1 MGKSTISMAISNSYV
16 SLPEG
21 IYIYICIY
29 WCKAKFATNLCF
41 PALNFWTRGRILTM
55 IHRFGPVTSVEGECI
70 RVHGLRSRFEEHH
83 VWFLG
88 KLRNSQPSTGFQR
101 WFGFIFHSHITC
113 HILLLNPKNYAI
125 IEKRAVEILAPNQD
139 LGMKTCQDF
148 QPNCWS
154 ALAFSVSKNL
164 NWGPSISPSEL
175 QCEAPKIA
183 KLVYNSSN
191 YGLWYL

>member
-1 MGKSTISMAISNSYV
+1 MLVCKRV
-16 SLPEG
+16 
-21 IYIYICIY
+21 YIYICIY
-29 WCKAKFATNLCF
+29 WCKAKFCYKSVLSSF
-41 PALNFWTRGRILTM
+41 EFLNQRQNFD
-55 IHRFGPVTSVEGECI
+55 HDPSI
-70 RVHGLRSRFEEHH
+70 RSCD
-83 VWFLG
+83 
-88 KLRNSQPSTGFQR
+88 QR
-101 WFGFIFHSHITC
+101 WRWMHQGPWVEVPVWRAPRLVFGKAAQLTTLNRFPKMVRFHFSQHITC
-113 HILLLNPKNYAI
+113 HILLLNPKNYAK